1 MDEQAL
7 VNTLRRAEDAAQLHD
22 ATPALWRPNKHKK
35 HFKHWLNKSTHF
47 RITSPGSLTK
57 AENERK
63 GTSLKSLS
71 DYGAASGS
79 GKTN

>member
-22 ATPALWRPNKHKK
+22 ATPALE